1 MNATYTA
8 LSPTDLRFVVSRIPR
23 DVRQLM
29 EKWDLSLGGGFIREL
44 ISGGEVKDIDLFGSD
59 KAKLRAALEELR
71 HSREAL
77 KGDRCRIHQS
87 DNADTLFTQGKMPV
101 QVIHRWTYDAHA
113 KVAESFDFTVCSAV
127 LWLNSGNGAEWTS
140 CIHMDFYR
148 DLAAKRLVSTHPVR
162 NEDAGGSMLRII
174 KFVKRGYNIQMP
186 SLGGVIARLT
196 MDARFD
202 SSIMSDETG
211 RTKVLTGLLR
221 EVDPLIAV
229 DGIEP
234 LGDTE

>member
-8 LSPTDLRFVVSRIPR
+8 LSQIDLRFIVSRIPR
-23 DVRQLM
+23 DVRELM

-44 ISGGEVKDIDLFGSD
+44 VSGGEVKDIDLFGSN
-59 KAKLRAALEELR
+59 KATLQAALKELQIQR
-71 HSREAL
+71 QAT

-87 DNADTLFTQGKMPV
+87 DNADTLFTHGKMPV

-113 KVAESFDFTVCSAV
+113 KVAGSFDFTVCSAV
-127 LWLNSGNGAEWTS
+127 LWRNASSGSEWTS

-148 DLAAKRLVSTHPVR
+148 DLAAKRLVYTHPER
-162 NEDAGGSMLRII
+162 NEDAGGSLLRVI

-202 SSIMSDETG
+202 STIMNDESG

-234 LGDTE
+234 LGDEE